1 MTVFAPLVAESAPAA
16 VPSSAINISVV
27 TSAADLATIINR
39 FLPQELYKGEGV
51 MGTSVTVL
59 RTGPVLV
66 AAKDN
71 FIFFRLPIQLTSR
84 YAAYE
89 SYPIRT
95 ELGFKATVS
104 VTKDWRLKTDLYYT
118 GLSDNL
124 ADSFKLGPISLKPRS
139 MVEGIV
145 QPVQRMLA
153 PYIDGKVNE
162 AVQLR
167 AKVAPLWNNAFSPI
181 LVSREFSTWLRLTP
195 ERIYMTPL
203 SAANNQVRVS
213 IGLITGA
220 ELTIG
225 PKPAAAP
232 SRPLP
237 PVQIYSTFD
246 RNFHI
251 RLVAD
256 VFYADLVTALTPV
269 LVDKTF
275 GDDRKIT
282 VKGFSVRGED
292 DRLAVV
298 LATSGDF
305 DGELTVFA
313 KPVYHPENNSL
324 TFENVDFDT
333 RNTGW
338 LIGAGSWLFSSTI
351 RSTIKEKLDTAVVE
365 QLEMA
370 RLKACAALSSVR
382 LADHVQLTGSVT
394 SLSLGEAAVVNKD
407 RLSIQVIAQGESS
420 VVLK

>member
-1 MTVFAPLVAESAPAA
+1 MKLSSSGQRLRPWNTFTILSA
-16 VPSSAINISVV
+16 
-27 TSAADLATIINR
+27 
-39 FLPQELYKGEGV
+39 
-51 MGTSVTVL
+51 
-59 RTGPVLV
+59 
-66 AAKDN
+66 
-71 FIFFRLPIQLTSR
+71 
-84 YAAYE
+84 
-89 SYPIRT
+89 
-95 ELGFKATVS
+95 
-104 VTKDWRLKTDLYYT
+104 
-118 GLSDNL
+118 
-124 ADSFKLGPISLKPRS
+124 
-139 MVEGIV
+139 
-145 QPVQRMLA
+145 
-153 PYIDGKVNE
+153 
-162 AVQLR
+162 
-167 AKVAPLWNNAFSPI
+167 
-181 LVSREFSTWLRLTP
+181 EFSTWLRLTP

-338 LIGAGSWLFSSTI
+338 LIGQEAGCSAVRL
-351 RSTIKEKLDTAVVE
+351 KHHQGKLTPRVE
-365 QLEMA
+365 QLNGPPA
-370 RLKACAALSSVR
+370 YAPVVRAA
-382 LADHVQLTGSVT
+382 ADHVS
-394 SLSLGEAAVVNKD
+394 
-407 RLSIQVIAQGESS
+407 
-420 VVLK
+420 